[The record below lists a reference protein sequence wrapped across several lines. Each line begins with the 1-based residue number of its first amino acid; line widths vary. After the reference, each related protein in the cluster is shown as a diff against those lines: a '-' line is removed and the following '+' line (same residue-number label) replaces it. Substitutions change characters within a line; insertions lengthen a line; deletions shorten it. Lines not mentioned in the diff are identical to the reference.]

1 MRYSEIMVPS
11 RLICRKPPPSSDAA
25 GRSALSFRLNKKT
38 DAPLTTNDRS
48 MAVNRMILHALLAV
62 GVFGVFGPS
71 PAGGGTASAHGE
83 EGTPPLP
90 SPATLLQSQIWN
102 VVDSPLDA
110 AIMKGLH
117 GVGMFLLGWF
127 CVMCVIGTAMRCYLC
142 CDKLRSG
149 DRDWRSL
156 YDSFADGE
164 ESHDDDDSST
174 AAYENEEEG
183 IALDALS
190 GGGTS

>member
-1 MRYSEIMVPS
+1 M
-11 RLICRKPPPSSDAA
+11 
-25 GRSALSFRLNKKT
+25 
-38 DAPLTTNDRS
+38 
-48 MAVNRMILHALLAV
+48 
-62 GVFGVFGPS
+62 
-71 PAGGGTASAHGE
+71 
-83 EGTPPLP
+83 
-90 SPATLLQSQIWN
+90 QSQIWN

-117 GVGMFLLGWF
+117 GVGRFLLGWF
-127 CVMCVIGTAMRCYLC
+127 CVMCVIGISMRCYLC

-164 ESHDDDDSST
+164 ESHDDDDDSST

-190 GGGTS
+190 GGGTT